1 MNTLLSR
8 KGLRSWLWLGV
19 GLVVVVALV
28 AASVARD
35 PANPAQSAAAAAAPA
50 ASEAHQYAKGLSKAF
65 HDTAEQVLPS
75 VVMLYHRPL
84 MLERPTRGPSNSED
98 LNEDSPFGDLFRNN
112 PELRRFFGEMP
123 RGTPGMPGMPS
134 LPRRQVYGAGSG
146 VIIDS
151 SGLILTNNHVA
162 AGDGKLMAR
171 LMDGREFE
179 VADVKADPR
188 SDLAVVRIKGAQN
201 LKAAKLGDSS
211 KMAVGDWVLALGNP
225 FGLEGTVTAGIISA
239 KGRGLRI
246 TDRADFLQ
254 TDASINPGNSG
265 GPLVNLD
272 GEVVGINTA
281 ISSSTGTNSGVGFA
295 VPINMAKWV
304 SDQLVQSGKVKRA
317 FLGVGIQAVTQ
328 PLASPLGVG
337 VHEGVA
343 VTEVFPNSPAAE
355 AGLKPGDVI
364 VKYAGQPVA
373 GPQELQGL
381 VERSKLGQKETL
393 EVLRDGK
400 RMTLQIPVQEQP
412 ADYGIASR
420 SPARRGPAGQEG
432 SRFEKLG
439 IEVSSLNKDVANQ
452 LGLKSTEGV
461 VITNVRSGSLAD
473 LGGLESGMVILQA
486 NRKTIKA
493 VDDLKAALESQP
505 LDKGVLLLVRTADG
519 TRFLVIRADKE

>member
-1 MNTLLSR
+1 
-8 KGLRSWLWLGV
+8 
-19 GLVVVVALV
+19 
-28 AASVARD
+28 
-35 PANPAQSAAAAAAPA
+35 
-50 ASEAHQYAKGLSKAF
+50 
-65 HDTAEQVLPS
+65 
-75 VVMLYHRPL
+75 
-84 MLERPTRGPSNSED
+84 
-98 LNEDSPFGDLFRNN
+98 
-112 PELRRFFGEMP
+112 
-123 RGTPGMPGMPS
+123 
-134 LPRRQVYGAGSG
+134 
-146 VIIDS
+146 
-151 SGLILTNNHVA
+151 
-162 AGDGKLMAR
+162 
-171 LMDGREFE
+171 MDGREFE
-179 VADVKADPR
+179 VAEVKADPR
-188 SDLAVVRIKGAQN
+188 SDLAVVRIKGANN

-211 KMAVGDWVLALGNP
+211 KIAVGDWVLALGNP

-304 SDQLVQSGKVKRA
+304 ADQLVQSGKVKRA

-328 PLASPLGVG
+328 PLASPLGVS

-364 VKYAGQPVA
+364 VKFAGQPTP

-381 VERSKLGQKETL
+381 VERSKIGQKETL

-400 RMTLQIPVQEQP
+400 RITLQIPVQEQP

-420 SPARRGPAGQEG
+420 APARGGSSAQET

-439 IEVSSLNKDVANQ
+439 IEVAALNKDVANQ

-461 VITNVRSGSLAD
+461 AIAQVRSGSLAD

-486 NRKTIKA
+486 NRKTIKT
-493 VDDLKAALESQP
+493 VDDLKTALESQP